1 MTLDNT
7 LFFVFLQDLIS
18 NKVTQ
23 IIWLH
28 IIQYERRYPP
38 DRQEVKYEGTT
49 KNRELK
55 LFLPYTVG

>member
-1 MTLDNT
+1 MNQAICQRWKDCP
-7 LFFVFLQDLIS
+7 S

-28 IIQYERRYPP
+28 IIHYERRYPP

-55 LFLPYTVG
+55 LFLPHTVG